1 MPHWTRLLTL
11 AAVALLV
18 AFAAPSAA
26 QELDPCDP
34 LSPDYDPY
42 YCGDLPREPVEPE
55 PDPDFGRPPRGP
67 RTPRVPSIPRRTEW
81 GDVQAANPRI
91 VNPLRGLSWFVDKGQ
106 YFGPWQRYRAA
117 RGEKKRLIGK
127 IALNPQFRW
136 FGPWDLKYGSM
147 GNAVR
152 QYLRRTH
159 LDSPGAIPQIASF
172 LHVGNACHSR
182 YLAGGRKA
190 DRAYRRNIKS
200 FAEGIGDYRVLVAFE
215 PDSLSTVN
223 CLARHRR
230 GARLRMLAYGVRVLS
245 QVKNATVYLDAGASD
260 WEGARTVARKLRKI
274 GVRRV
279 RGFMLN
285 ATHMTTNAA
294 NLRYGSKVSRMT
306 GGKHFIVNTSDNGN
320 GPLYRWVN
328 GKRTTIWCN
337 PPNSA
342 LGTPATTNTGHPKA
356 DGFFWVNRP
365 GTSHGSCNGGPTP
378 VGTWWEKRALAMARR
393 AKF

>member
-1 MPHWTRLLTL
+1 MPSWTRPFIL
-11 AAVALLV
+11 AAAALLI

-26 QELDPCDP
+26 QDPLDPCDP
-34 LSPDYDPY
+34 QSPAYDPY
-42 YCGDLPREPVEPE
+42 VCGDLPTERL
-55 PDPDFGRPPRGP
+55 PDPGTRKPPRGP
-67 RTPRVPSIPRRTEW
+67 RAPSLPSVPRRTEW
-81 GDVQAANPRI
+81 GDVQAASPRAP
-91 VNPLRGLSWFVDKGQ
+91 NPLLGLPWFVDKGQ
-106 YFGPWQRYRAA
+106 YFATWQKYRAA

-147 GNAVR
+147 RNAVR

-159 LDSPGAIPQIASF
+159 LESPGAIPQIATF
-172 LHVGNACHSR
+172 LHVGNACNSS
-182 YLAGGRKA
+182 YQGGGPRA

-200 FAEGIGDYRVLVAFE
+200 LADGISDYRAIVAFE
-215 PDSLSTVN
+215 PDSLSTVS
-223 CLARHRR
+223 CLARSRR
-230 GARLRMLAYGVRVLS
+230 GARLRMLAYGVKVLS

-260 WEGARTVARKLRKI
+260 WEGARAVAKKLRKI

-285 ATHMTTNAA
+285 ATHMTTNRA
-294 NLRYGSKVSRMT
+294 NIRYGNKVSRMV

-320 GPLYRWVN
+320 GPKYSWVG
-328 GKRTTIWCN
+328 GKRQTVWCN

-342 LGTPATTNTGHPKA
+342 LGTPATTNTGSSRA

-393 AKF
+393 ARF